1 MPEMHQTGAAGER
14 MDSLGELMG
23 FPRPLA
29 AMGGLL
35 LRRGREEEGPTS
47 NGDGRKRRKERG
59 GGKGGEGN
67 FPQSQGEYK

>member
-14 MDSLGELMG
+14 MDSLGELIG

-29 AMGGLL
+29 AMGGANYKE
-35 LRRGREEEGPTS
+35 REGWGGAYFEW
-47 NGDGRKRRKERG
+47 GRKEEKKGER